1 MANYY
6 ETLGVSRTADAKEI
20 RQAYRRL
27 ARKHH
32 PDLNPGDK
40 VSEKKFK
47 EINEAHEVLSDSESR
62 QKYDRYGD
70 NWKQSDQFEARH
82 GTQGPFGSRRDAGF
96 DMFSGFEDLLGRA
109 RSGRAGRTA
118 TSSRLETAVTV
129 SLEDAFY
136 GSVHNVTITT
146 MNGQRKVEVTVPPGV
161 ATGSNVRI
169 SLDRDTE
176 LLLKVTVAPDKRF
189 ERKGADLYVD
199 AQVPFEDA
207 VLGGETEVETLT
219 GRLHVKVPAGT
230 QNGQRI
236 RLAGQGMP
244 KLKSPE
250 TRGNLYVTVRP
261 VMPEDLTDEEQELLT
276 KFRRLAPRTSEDC
289 HGDG

>member
-1 MANYY
+1 MSDYY
-6 ETLGVSRTADAKEI
+6 DTLGVSRAADAKEI

-40 VSEKKFK
+40 ASEKKFK
-47 EINEAHEVLSDSESR
+47 EINEAHQVLSDSDAR
-62 QKYDRYGD
+62 KKYDRYGD
-70 NWKQSDQFEARH
+70 NWKQADQFQARH
-82 GTQGPFGSRRDAGF
+82 GTQGPFGARRGGVADGGS
-96 DMFSGFEDLLGRA
+96 DMFSGFEDLFGGA
-109 RSGRAGRTA
+109 RSGRTGRTA
-118 TSSRLETAVTV
+118 TAPRLETAVTV
-129 SLEDAFY
+129 SLVDAFY
-136 GSVHNVTITT
+136 GSVHNVTITS

-161 ATGSNVRI
+161 ATGSKVRV

-176 LLLKVTVAPDKRF
+176 LLLNVNVTPDKRF
-189 ERKGADLYVD
+189 ERKGADLYLE
-199 AQVPFEDA
+199 AQVPFVDA
-207 VLGGETEVETLT
+207 ILGGETEIETPT

-250 TRGNLYVTVRP
+250 VRGNLYVTVRP
-261 VMPEDLTDEEQELLT
+261 VMPKELTDEETELLA
-276 KFRRLAPRTSEDC
+276 KFRRLRSADK
-289 HGDG
+289 

>member
-20 RQAYRRL
+20 RQAYRRQ

-40 VSEKKFK
+40 ASEKKFK

-62 QKYDRYGD
+62 KNYDRYGD
-70 NWKQSDQFEARH
+70 NWKQTDQFEARH

-118 TSSRLETAVTV
+118 TGSRLETAVTV
-129 SLEDAFY
+129 SLEDSFY
-136 GSVHNVTITT
+136 GSVHNVTITS
-146 MNGQRKVEVTVPPGV
+146 MDGQRKVEVTVPPGV
-161 ATGSNVRI
+161 ATGSNVRV

-176 LLLKVTVAPDKRF
+176 LLLKVTVAPDERF
-189 ERKGADLYVD
+189 ERKGADLYVE
-199 AQVPFEDA
+199 AHVPFEDA
-207 VLGGETEVETLT
+207 VLGGEAEVETLT

-261 VMPEDLTDEEQELLT
+261 VLPEDLTDEEQELLT
-276 KFRRLAPRTSEDC
+276 KFRRLRSEDK
-289 HGDG
+289 